1 MSCLQVIKYTKG
13 GSHAVACF
21 ATSPKAFKMAVDITR
36 RKGTV
41 VAVGLP
47 AGTHNYLFTSLLWCE
62 LPTLRPNIFT

>member
-1 MSCLQVIKYTKG
+1 MLYIQVTKYTKG

-21 ATSPKAFKMAVDITR
+21 ATSPKAFKAAVDMSR

-47 AGTHNYLFTSLLWCE
+47 AGDTSIKSTVTPMVAIVYTSSHLYH
-62 LPTLRPNIFT
+62 

>member
-1 MSCLQVIKYTKG
+1 MPNIWLFETCWTLLLVQVNKYTKG

-21 ATSPKAFKMAVDITR
+21 ATSPAAFKTAVDVTR

-47 AGTHNYLFTSLLWCE
+47 QGSVVQCSVV
-62 LPTLRPNIFT
+62 

>member
-1 MSCLQVIKYTKG
+1 MIGGDECFNGTVIGHIIQVVKYTKG

-21 ATSPKAFKMAVDITR
+21 ATSPKAFKMAVDISR

-47 AGTHNYLFTSLLWCE
+47 AGTHHCTHTS
-62 LPTLRPNIFT
+62 